1 MWEQIVLKAK
11 EIKELWYEEGLKD
24 PSKYISIGTE
34 NQLIKAISEEIKKN
48 MDRIILNVLNGKQT
62 RIDSKKILESIRER
76 FIKETEENTKEFR
89 KKMLDENK

>member
-24 PSKYISIGTE
+24 HTKYISIVGTE
-34 NQLIKAISEEIKKN
+34 NEIIKAISEEIKKD
-48 MDRIILNVLNGKQT
+48 MDRIMLNVLNGKQT

-76 FIKETEENTKEFR
+76 FIKETEENVREFR
-89 KKMLDENK
+89 GRIYD